1 MKPSFLITAFFADFI
16 MVMFLPL
23 NSSGKTID
31 FQDSIVEA
39 LCVANW
45 DTDGDGKLS
54 LEEAAVIKELG
65 NVFKENTEIS
75 SFYELRFFKRLN
87 SIAEAFWGCSS
98 LFSVAIPSS
107 VTCIGEYAFSH
118 SGLTSVT
125 IPNSVISIDD
135 NAFNISGLESVFVE
149 SLVPFSITSYTFFM
163 H

>member
-1 MKPSFLITAFFADFI
+1 MKNGLRPPGVNGITNHLRYYTDMKPSFLIKAFFADFI

-75 SFYELRFFKRLN
+75 SFYELRFFERLN

-107 VTCIGEYAFSH
+107 VTCIGDYAFNGCH
-118 SGLTSVT
+118 SLEVVA
-125 IPNSVISIDD
+125 IPNSV
-135 NAFNISGLESVFVE
+135 
-149 SLVPFSITSYTFFM
+149 T
-163 H
+163 